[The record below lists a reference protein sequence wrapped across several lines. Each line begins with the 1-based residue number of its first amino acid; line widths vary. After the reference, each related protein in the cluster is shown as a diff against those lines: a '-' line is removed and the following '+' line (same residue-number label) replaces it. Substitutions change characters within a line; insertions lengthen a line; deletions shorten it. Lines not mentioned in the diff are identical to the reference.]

1 MCYNFPQIDPD
12 EAMHTIDK
20 QFGAF
25 VAGLRIRSVAAIAAA
40 PARYLLPERRIYGEL
55 YLLTPFL
62 GGLAVCAVL
71 HCGRRW
77 M

>member
-12 EAMHTIDK
+12 EGMYTIDK

-55 YLLTPFL
+55 YLLVPFL
-62 GGLAVCAVL
+62 GGLLAPFYTA
-71 HCGRRW
+71 GRRW

>member
-12 EAMHTIDK
+12 EGMYTIDK
-20 QFGAF
+20 QYGAF
-25 VAGLRIRSVAAIAAA
+25 VAGLRIRSVVAIAVV

-55 YLLTPFL
+55 YLLAPFL
-62 GGLAVCAVL
+62 GGLLAPYYTA
-71 HCGRRW
+71 GRRW